1 MLMRFALGNRTDVF
15 SRQLVSAAA
24 EPIAEIAEKF
34 IATRIAHQKKE
45 KKKGKK
51 ERRVA
56 SNIAK
61 IRVIWLVF

>member
-45 KKKGKK
+45 KKKGKERKK
-51 ERRVA
+51 EELHRT
-56 SNIAK
+56 
-61 IRVIWLVF
+61 